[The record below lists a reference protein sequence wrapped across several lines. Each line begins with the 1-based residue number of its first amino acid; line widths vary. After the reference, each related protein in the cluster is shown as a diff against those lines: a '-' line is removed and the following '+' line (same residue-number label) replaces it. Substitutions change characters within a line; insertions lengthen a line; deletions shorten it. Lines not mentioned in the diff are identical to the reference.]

1 MHFCEIPLNMTEAS
15 SEKRAPDAYLQRLKA
30 ARANGGPVWYLLFDD
45 EGHGFRKK
53 SNSDYFGAASILFW
67 QQHLLGE

>member
-1 MHFCEIPLNMTEAS
+1 MRGNDL
-15 SEKRAPDAYLQRLKA
+15 
-30 ARANGGPVWYLLFDD
+30 PVWFLMFDD